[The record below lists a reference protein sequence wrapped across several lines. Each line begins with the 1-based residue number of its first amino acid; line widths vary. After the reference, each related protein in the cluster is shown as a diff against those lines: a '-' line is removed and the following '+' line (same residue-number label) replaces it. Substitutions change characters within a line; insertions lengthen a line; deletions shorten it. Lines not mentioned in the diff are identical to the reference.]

1 MSPVSAAVKKE
12 GYARVMET
20 KRLVRAGRRPN
31 RGKQVKRGQPRLP
44 VQAEQYLR
52 RLTALQEISLA
63 MNSTL
68 NPRALIHALLEK
80 IGLLFPYSIA
90 CVWLANGENGAYECF
105 CGRDRDDGDTKTK
118 GMKIDELLSLAKAV
132 MEDKAPVVVRDL
144 RSDPRGLNAGFYRR
158 HGLVSYLGV
167 PMTAKGISQG
177 AICLM
182 TTKEHRFT
190 EEEIEDL
197 TVVARQAALAICNAQ
212 LFERTKKQAGE
223 LRDLARHLESV
234 RELERT
240 RIAREIHDELGQ
252 TLTALK
258 MDVAWLRSRSSE
270 DQVPV
275 QDRAQAMLK
284 LIDTTMDTVRK
295 ISTTL
300 RPAILD
306 DFGLFAAMQWQAQ
319 DFESRTGIQC
329 RLSLPVEEA
338 ELDQQH
344 ATGIFRIFQE
354 TLTNIMRHANATA
367 VNISLRNETEGL
379 TLEVG
384 DKGRGITESEIY
396 DVKSLGLLGM
406 RERAL
411 LLGGEFSIRGIKGK
425 GTTVKV
431 RIPRDRSRA
440 R

>member
-1 MSPVSAAVKKE
+1 MQTREAQRENHQVSKGKHVKE
-12 GYARVMET
+12 ENTRPLVET
-20 KRLVRAGRRPN
+20 QRHL
-31 RGKQVKRGQPRLP
+31 Q
-44 VQAEQYLR
+44 
-52 RLTALQEISLA
+52 RLTALYEITLA
-63 MNSTL
+63 VTSTSGL
-68 NPRALIHALLEK
+68 QAIIDVLMRKIDPLI
-80 IGLLFPYSIA
+80 PCSIVF
-90 CVWLANGENGAYECF
+90 VWLIDKETGRLDRFAGQNLGKGEREW
-105 CGRDRDDGDTKTK
+105 K
-118 GMKIDELLSLAKAV
+118 GMKMDEIPGLTRAV
-132 MEDKAPVVVRDL
+132 IESEAPVVVRNIQ
-144 RSDPRGLNAGFYRR
+144 SDPRASNTSFLRR

-167 PMTAKGISQG
+167 PMSVRGMMLG
-177 AICLM
+177 ALCLM
-182 TTKEHRFT
+182 TKKEHRFT

-197 TVVARQAALAICNAQ
+197 TVVARQAALAIYNAQ

-223 LRDLARHLESV
+223 LRDLVCHLESV
-234 RELERT
+234 REIERT

-252 TLTALK
+252 ALTALK
-258 MDVAWLRSRSSE
+258 MDIAWLRSRSSE

-275 QDRAQAMLK
+275 QDRAQVMLK

-319 DFESRTGIQC
+319 NFESRSGIQC
-329 RLSLPVEEA
+329 RLSLPASEV
-338 ELDQQH
+338 ELDQQRV
-344 ATGIFRIFQE
+344 TGIFRIFQE
-354 TLTNIMRHANATA
+354 TLTNIARHANATV

-379 TLEVG
+379 ILEVG
-384 DKGRGITESEIY
+384 DNGRGITESEIY
-396 DVKSLGLLGM
+396 NVKSLGILGL